1 MSLVDVTYTLARVEN
16 RLFVLLIS
24 WVAIQLNMTKA
35 LIWLQLTTLKNKI
48 IHCALWNFTLCKIHF
63 LLQIF
68 CSEGN
73 RMFQYIFFTL
83 LLFFYLYVKWLFNET
98 FWRSDF
104 ITRYCKVLK
113 TNENGNCNLIV
124 KKLIKTYFMLS
135 LNIYAVD

>member
-48 IHCALWNFTLCKIHF
+48 IHCALWNFTFCKIHF
-63 LLQIF
+63 LLQNF

-98 FWRSDF
+98 F
-104 ITRYCKVLK
+104 
-113 TNENGNCNLIV
+113 
-124 KKLIKTYFMLS
+124 
-135 LNIYAVD
+135 